1 MSCFKNYAPQKKG
14 IMFLNLSVFFLF
26 PKKVFYFD
34 RETMNFRNH
43 FLLSVFLLIAPYLL
57 AQNEERGAI
66 QGRIYNAKN
75 NEPIPFA
82 NIVIWQTNIG
92 TISDFDGNFLI
103 TGVKPGFV
111 ELRASAV
118 GFKPFIS
125 GEILVTNARRV
136 NLEIAMEEALVEI
149 DEVTVT
155 VSPFRRREESPV
167 SIQRIGIAEIEK
179 NPGGNRDISRVIQS
193 FPGVSSSPS
202 FRNDVIVRGGGPF
215 ENRFFID
222 EVEIPN
228 LNHFATQGASGGPV
242 GIINVDFLREAEL
255 YSGAFP
261 ANRGNAL
268 SSVLEM
274 KQIDGNPDRMQFRS
288 SVGASDLALTLD
300 GPMSPSTTF
309 IFSARRSYLQLL
321 FSALGLPFLP
331 TYNDFQFKTRTRIDE
346 KRELSFIGLGAIDQF
361 RLNTGANK
369 TDDQKYIL
377 SYVPVNEQ
385 WNYTVGTVYKKYR
398 ENNYDTWVLSRNYLN
413 NVAYKYENNIEIDSL
428 KILDYSSAEI
438 ENKFRYENTRRF
450 GSGFKLN
457 LGAGLEY
464 ARLKTTAFNRVFFQ
478 GQPVVFNTFTNLD
491 LFKWSVF
498 GQISRNYMNDK
509 LSLSFGLR
517 ADANSYSESMSN
529 MQDQISPRFSAS
541 WGFVPKW
548 WLNFSTGRFYQQ
560 PAYTIL
566 GYRDSDGRMANKFNN
581 LTYIRADHLVGGL
594 EWRPNEFSRITLE
607 SFYKDYSNYLYS
619 VQDSIPMA
627 SKGAD
632 FGVFGTEE
640 VRSVSDG
647 RAYGMELLM
656 RHRQFLGFNLIT
668 SYTYVRSEFSDLQ
681 GKYIP
686 TAWDN
691 RHIFNI
697 TATRSFKRNWDF
709 GFKWRYVGG
718 FPYSPADLERS
729 SLIKAWTL
737 NGREIP
743 DFRRYNSLRL
753 RAFHQLDIRIDKQYF
768 LNRWSLLFYVDIQNL
783 YNFKSDEPA
792 RFVLATDATGNPLIN
807 PEDPSR
813 YVLRNIS
820 GDGTGTILPTVG
832 IIIEF

>member
-1 MSCFKNYAPQKKG
+1 
-14 IMFLNLSVFFLF
+14 
-26 PKKVFYFD
+26 
-34 RETMNFRNH
+34 MNFRSSI
-43 FLLSVFLLIAPYLL
+43 FSVLFILLTSQLFS
-57 AQNEERGAI
+57 QTEERGAI

-103 TGVKPGFV
+103 TGVRPGFV

-136 NLEIAMEEALVEI
+136 TLEIALEEVFVEI

-274 KQIDGNPDRMQFRS
+274 KQIDGNPDKLQFRS
-288 SVGASDLALTLD
+288 SIGASDLALTLD
-300 GPMSPSTTF
+300 GPMSPTTTF
-309 IFSARRSYLQLL
+309 ILSARRSYLQLL
-321 FSALGLPFLP
+321 FSALELPFLP
-331 TYNDFQFKTRTRIDE
+331 TYNDFQFKSRTRIDE
-346 KRELSFIGLGAIDQF
+346 KREISFIGLGAIDQF
-361 RLNTGANK
+361 RLNTSANK
-369 TDDQKYIL
+369 TDDQRYIL

-385 WNYTVGTVYKKYR
+385 WNYTVGAVYKKYR
-398 ENNYDTWVLSRNYLN
+398 EKNYDTWVVSRNYLN
-413 NVAYKYENNIEIDSL
+413 NVAYKYEDNIEADTL

-438 ENKFRYENTRRF
+438 ENKFRYENTSRF
-450 GSGFKLN
+450 GNGYKLN
-457 LGAGLEY
+457 VGGGFEY
-464 ARLKTTAFNRVFFQ
+464 ARLRTSAFNRVFSA
-478 GQPVVFNTFTNLD
+478 GQPVVFDTFTNID
-491 LFKWSVF
+491 LFKWSLF

-517 ADANSYSESMSN
+517 ADANSYSGSMSN
-529 MQDQISPRFSAS
+529 MLDQLSPRFSAS
-541 WGFVPKW
+541 WGFTSNW

-566 GYRDSDGRMANKFNN
+566 GYKDPDGILRNKRNN
-581 LTYIRADHLVGGL
+581 LTYIRADHYVGGL

-607 SFYKDYSNYLYS
+607 SFYKNYSNYLFS
-619 VQDSIPMA
+619 VQDAIPMA

-632 FGVFGTEE
+632 FGVFGAEE
-640 VRSVSDG
+640 VLSVSDG
-647 RAYGMELLM
+647 RAYGIELLA
-656 RHRQFLGFNLIT
+656 RHRQFFGFNLIT
-668 SYTYVRSEFSDLQ
+668 SYTYVRSEFSNLE
-681 GKYIP
+681 GEYIP
-686 TAWDN
+686 SAWDN

-718 FPYSPADLERS
+718 YPYTPADLDRS
-729 SLIKAWTL
+729 SLIEAWTL

-743 DFRRYNSLRL
+743 DFSRYNSLRL
-753 RAFHQLDIRIDKQYF
+753 GAFHQLDIRVDKQYF
-768 LNRWSLLFYVDIQNL
+768 LKNWSLLLYLDIQNL
-783 YNFKSDEPA
+783 YNFKSDEPD
-792 RFVLATDATGNPLIN
+792 RFVLATDPAGNPLIN

-813 YVLRNIS
+813 FVLRNITR
-820 GDGTGTILPTVG
+820 DGAGTILPTVG
-832 IIIEF
+832 IIFEF